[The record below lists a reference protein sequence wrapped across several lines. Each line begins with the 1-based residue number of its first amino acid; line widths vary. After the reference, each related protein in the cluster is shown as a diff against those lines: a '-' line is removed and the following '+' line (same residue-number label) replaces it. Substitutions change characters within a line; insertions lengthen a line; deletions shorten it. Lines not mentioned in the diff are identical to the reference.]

1 MGIGVYRD
9 RKNDVCSLFFI
20 YLDHK
25 MSSILFLDFDGV
37 LNSGSNYRKLQM
49 SGLPT
54 KDEFGTL
61 FDAEA
66 VNCLRKIVD
75 ARRTIIVVIS
85 SWRYIYDL
93 DTLREMWRQRDLP
106 GILYG
111 ITPCDILL
119 SSDDRCV
126 KGVEIKEWFERQ
138 GLDETKY
145 SFVILDDE
153 DEFLREQQC
162 HFIRINPEVGIT
174 ENDAERAIQVLY
186 KGGL

>member
-1 MGIGVYRD
+1 
-9 RKNDVCSLFFI
+9 
-20 YLDHK
+20 

-37 LNSGSNYRKLQM
+37 LNSGSNYRKLQI
-49 SGLPT
+49 SWLPT

-66 VNCLRKIVD
+66 VSSLGKIVD
-75 ARRTIIVVIS
+75 ARRTKIVVIS

-93 DTLREMWRQRDLP
+93 DTLQEMRRQRDLP
-106 GILYG
+106 GILYD

-119 SSDDRCV
+119 SLDERCA
-126 KGVEIKEWFERQ
+126 KGIEIKEWFERQ
-138 GLDETKY
+138 GIDETKC

-153 DEFLREQQC
+153 DEFLKEQQC
-162 HFIRINPEVGIT
+162 HFIQINPEVGIT
-174 ENDAERAIQVLY
+174 DNDAERAMQVLY